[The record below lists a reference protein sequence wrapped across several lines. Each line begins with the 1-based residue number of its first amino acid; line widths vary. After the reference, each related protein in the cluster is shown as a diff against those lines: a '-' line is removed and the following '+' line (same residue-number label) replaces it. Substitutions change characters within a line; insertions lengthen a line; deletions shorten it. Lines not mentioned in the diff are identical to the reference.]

1 MAMDMSVA
9 LKINAGVTGQQ
20 AVDQLRT
27 SMDKL
32 DNAATSVGRGFDMA
46 KTAVGAF
53 IGLQAIQGV
62 LTFARE
68 TINAADQL
76 DEMSERTGIAVST
89 LSELDFAAK
98 MNGKSLD
105 DVQSALNRVA
115 VKATDAATGNKG
127 AAVAF
132 DALGIS
138 VKNADGSMRSSLEI
152 TEDIGDAFRQIQDPT
167 LKAALAVEIF
177 GKQGP
182 TLVPLIEKLED
193 ARKEAR
199 DLGAVVGEDFAAQ
212 AAQFNDN
219 MDRMAFMAKG
229 FASSILSDVLPALS
243 NMFKEFNT
251 GIKVFGSFGS
261 ALWNIGKTN
270 PFKTP
275 LEHAKDYSAEVTRLE
290 TSIKKLESTGTA
302 YDRRNAANL
311 KDELEKT
318 RKLAEYFKEVSGYR
332 EAGGGRGFVNPEFV
346 KPPQKDTKT
355 ILGALSAANAPA
367 TTATDQLTDAQKEA
381 ARQESERKQ
390 ILAGL
395 NDEVLKMVEGE
406 QALTIAKMRRLGASE
421 QEIAQAQALMTQR
434 AKLTAADRELDE
446 ATKQRMDLDREA
458 AKRQADLDKETL
470 RNKEK
475 LAEAGKR
482 VFEETRTPAEQ
493 LNIELAN
500 LNDLLAQGAIDWDT
514 YGRAVFRAQD
524 EFDGVGKKGKDT
536 MTELKNAVDGWG
548 RQATDAFVDFASG
561 AKVSFGDLV
570 SSILKDISRMVL
582 QTMVMAP
589 LMQAIK
595 GFLPV
600 TASANGNVMTSDGP
614 LPLKKY
620 ANGGI
625 ARTPQLSLF
634 GEGRMP
640 EAYVPLPDGRT
651 IPVTMKGEGGGGDTN
666 VVVNVNVEGGQ
677 EQVQGEQGAGNLGR
691 LIAGVVKAE
700 LINQKRPGG
709 LLAA

>member
-32 DNAATSVGRGFDMA
+32 NGAASSVGRGFDAA
-46 KTAVGAF
+46 KIAVGAF
-53 IGLQAIQGV
+53 IGLQAVQGV
-62 LTFARE
+62 MTFARE

-243 NMFKEFNT
+243 DMFKEFRT
-251 GIKVFGSFGS
+251 GIKVFGSVGS
-261 ALWNIGKTN
+261 AMFNIGTTN

-290 TSIKKLESTGTA
+290 SNIKKLESTGTA

-332 EAGGGRGFVNPEFV
+332 EAGAGRGFVNPEFV

-355 ILGALSAANAPA
+355 ILGALAAANAPSA
-367 TTATDQLTDAQKEA
+367 TNQLTDAQKEA
-381 ARQESERKQ
+381 ARQEAERKQ

-421 QEIAQAQALMTQR
+421 PEIAQAQALMTQR
-434 AKLTAADRELDE
+434 TQLTAADRELEE
-446 ATKQRMDLDREA
+446 ATKSQTQLDQEA
-458 AKRQADLDKETL
+458 L
-470 RNKEK
+470 RGKEK

-493 LNIELAN
+493 LNSQLAR
-500 LNDLLAQGAIDWDT
+500 LNDLLNQGAIDWDT
-514 YGRAVFRAQD
+514 YSRAVFKAQEDFD
-524 EFDGVGKKGKDT
+524 EAGKKGQDT
-536 MTELKNAVDGWG
+536 MADLKQAVEGWG
-548 RQATDAFVDFASG
+548 RQATDTFVDFAFTG
-561 AKVSFGDLV
+561 KASFKDLV
-570 SSILKDISRMVL
+570 NSILKDIARML
-582 QTMVMAP
+582 IQKTIMAP
-589 LMQAIK
+589 LMASIGGMF
-595 GFLPV
+595 GF
-600 TASANGNVMTSDGP
+600 
-614 LPLKKY
+614 

-625 ARTPQLSLF
+625 MTNSGPVPLNAYAKGGIANSPQVALF

-651 IPVTMKGEGGGGDTN
+651 IPVTMKGEGGGGSTS
-666 VVVNVNVEGGQ
+666 VVVNVSVESG
-677 EQVQGEQGAGNLGR
+677 ETQVQNDGGAGNLGR
-691 LIAGVVKAE
+691 LIAGAVKAE